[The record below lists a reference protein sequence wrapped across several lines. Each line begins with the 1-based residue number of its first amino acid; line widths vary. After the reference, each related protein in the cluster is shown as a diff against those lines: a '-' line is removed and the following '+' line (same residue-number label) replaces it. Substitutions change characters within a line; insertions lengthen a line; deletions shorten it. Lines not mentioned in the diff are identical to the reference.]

1 MKTIPL
7 KHPFAFAGKDYA
19 HVTLRRVRGKNMKV
33 IARHMEAFE
42 RLAGAGKADQAADAL
57 GAVDEETITA
67 LIEIVAS
74 MADLPAEVAEEM
86 DFEDLSEIA
95 GSLGDFFPQSVPAS
109 SRSGAAS

>member
-7 KHPFAFAGKDYA
+7 KHPFSFAGKDYA

-42 RLAGAGKADQAADAL
+42 RLAGAGKGDNDAL
-57 GAVDEETITA
+57 AAVDEETITA

-74 MADLPAEVAEEM
+74 MADLPAEVADEM

-95 GSLGDFFPQSVPAS
+95 GSLGDFFPQPVPVS
-109 SRSGAAS
+109 PRNGAP

>member
-7 KHPFAFAGKDYA
+7 KHPFRFGGKEYA
-19 HVTLRRVRGKNMKV
+19 HVILRRVRGKNMKV

-42 RLAGAGKADQAADAL
+42 RLAGAGERDNDGFA
-57 GAVDEETITA
+57 AVDEETITA

-74 MADLPAEVAEEM
+74 MADLPAEVADEM

-95 GSLGDFFPQSVPAS
+95 GSLSDFFPQPVPVS
-109 SRSGAAS
+109 PRNGAP

>member
-33 IARHMEAFE
+33 IARHLEAFE
-42 RLAGAGKADQAADAL
+42 RLAGAGKAENDAL
-57 GAVDEETITA
+57 AAVDEETITA

-95 GSLGDFFPQSVPAS
+95 GSLSDFFPAPALVS
-109 SRSGAAS
+109 PPSGGR

>member
-42 RLAGAGKADQAADAL
+42 RLAGAGKEDGGNAL
-57 GAVDEETITA
+57 AAVDEETITA

-74 MADLPAEVAEEM
+74 MADLPAEVADEM

-95 GSLGDFFPQSVPAS
+95 GGLSDFFPQPVPVLP
-109 SRSGAAS
+109 RNGAQ

>member
-7 KHPFAFAGKDYA
+7 KHPFAFGGKDYA

-42 RLAGAGKADQAADAL
+42 RLAGAQKPDGDNALAAI
-57 GAVDEETITA
+57 DEETITA

-74 MADLPAEVAEEM
+74 MADLPAEVADEM

-95 GSLGDFFPQSVPAS
+95 GSLSDFFPQPVPVS
-109 SRSGAAS
+109 PRNGAP

>member
-7 KHPFAFAGKDYA
+7 KHPFAFAGKHYA

-42 RLAGAGKADQAADAL
+42 RLAGAGKADTDNAL
-57 GAVDEETITA
+57 AAVDEETITA

-74 MADLPAEVAEEM
+74 MADLPAEVADEM

-95 GSLGDFFPQSVPAS
+95 GSLSDFFPQSVPAS
-109 SRSGAAS
+109 PRSGAQ

>member
-42 RLAGAGKADQAADAL
+42 RLAGAGKGDNDGLA
-57 GAVDEETITA
+57 AVDEETITA

-95 GSLGDFFPQSVPAS
+95 GSLGDFFPQPVPVS
-109 SRSGAAS
+109 PRNGAP

>member
-7 KHPFAFAGKDYA
+7 KHPFSFAGTEYA

-42 RLAGAGKADQAADAL
+42 RLAGAGKTDGADAL
-57 GAVDEETITA
+57 AAVDEETITA

-74 MADLPAEVAEEM
+74 MADLPAEVADEM

-109 SRSGAAS
+109 PRSGAAS